1 MIWLICNITN
11 DRCSCGHCA
20 PMPLPGKCRCC
31 AEINV
36 ISDLLEKDGV
46 QCITDHQGFKPVYL
60 NPYVLK
66 TAYNQY
72 NHEIPN
78 PSQWVVKI

>member
-1 MIWLICNITN
+1 MTGAVVVIVDLCLCLGNY
-11 DRCSCGHCA
+11 
-20 PMPLPGKCRCC
+20 RCC
-31 AEINV
+31 SEINV

-60 NPYVLK
+60 NPYVLE

-78 PSQWVVKI
+78 LKI